1 MSKETSESEAVMH
14 EFHMETLFTDF
25 GHETIRELLLSAEVS
40 GVLIEKRGTR
50 YHIESQTQHECS
62 RIMRTY
68 IAAFP
73 GSLSQKLTRR
83 SDDLRQI
90 KEWLCDG
97 YTLLLLDRGDFV
109 RVYRYI
115 PV

>member
-1 MSKETSESEAVMH
+1 MSKEASESEAMIR
-14 EFHMETLFTDF
+14 EFYMETLFTDA
-25 GHETIRELLLSAEVS
+25 GHETIRELLLSGEVS
-40 GVLIEKRGTR
+40 GIVIEKRGTR
-50 YHIESQTQHECS
+50 YHIESLSQRECS

-73 GSLSQKLTRR
+73 GSLSQKLTRKY
-83 SDDLRQI
+83 DDLRQI
-90 KEWLCDG
+90 KEWLGDG